1 MLTQAVDGLKTSAR
15 LMPTAL
21 MSAATPKE
29 VCLLVQA
36 VPVPTACSGTTCVVP
51 SSFTFTTR
59 QRTVWP
65 SGQVDADVVARSPT
79 RRLDLRGVDPATA
92 EVATTLASSYRLRA
106 ADAVHLATAIV
117 FGADRFITD
126 NRRDFPVS
134 ISEIDVTYPDGL
146 DEP

>member
-1 MLTQAVDGLKTSAR
+1 M
-15 LMPTAL
+15 
-21 MSAATPKE
+21 
-29 VCLLVQA
+29 
-36 VPVPTACSGTTCVVP
+36 
-51 SSFTFTTR
+51 
-59 QRTVWP
+59 
-65 SGQVDADVVARSPT
+65 VARSPT

-92 EVATTLASSYRLRA
+92 GVAITLASSYRLRA

-134 ISEIDVTYPDGL
+134 ISEIDVTYPDAL

>member
-1 MLTQAVDGLKTSAR
+1 M
-15 LMPTAL
+15 
-21 MSAATPKE
+21 
-29 VCLLVQA
+29 
-36 VPVPTACSGTTCVVP
+36 P

-92 EVATTLASSYRLRA
+92 GVAITLASSYRLRA

-134 ISEIDVTYPDGL
+134 ISEIDVTYPDAL